1 MRFRL
6 RYLLVLFINAIV
18 TFLVVYFVN
27 RKCTAAQPPQ
37 LPRILA
43 RANATEDRAVQ
54 SRFAWATISPDI
66 RNTLKRLAGVRWE
79 KLLAKPDCE
88 NRFVYPSLDFIESE
102 SVPIVRTDAWSNFID
117 KISSCEVYRDNNLL
131 KEAMHQLSTMK
142 IVRSEILRGGTQ
154 VKLLL
159 TFENGRHGV
168 FKPMR
173 FDRNHEADPNHFY
186 FSDFERHHSE
196 IAAFHLDKVLGY
208 RRAIPTVGRVLN
220 LTSDLMETADETLK
234 DTFFYSPVGNVCFVS
249 LCKYYCMTGMAICGK
264 PDQKEGSLQMFI
276 SHPHT
281 PFRRV
286 TSPYRRTYSKKKQKA
301 EWQQDN
307 TYCQRRLITNA
318 SSPFSKGRML
328 LDLIDLSVL
337 DFLMGNQDRHHMDA
351 FDFGDVKDYSS
362 VHVDNG
368 RGFGRSDFDDFD
380 IILPLVQC
388 EALRQSLSAD
398 PVSPVL
404 ATKHL
409 VAVNRRLEI
418 ILFELA
424 KCILKAEGDYKAVLI
439 QRMPMLHEGMATK

>member
-1 MRFRL
+1 RNL
-6 RYLLVLFINAIV
+6 HTQIL
-18 TFLVVYFVN
+18 
-27 RKCTAAQPPQ
+27 Q
-37 LPRILA
+37 LQRRSCKSELC
-43 RANATEDRAVQ
+43 
-54 SRFAWATISPDI
+54 F
-66 RNTLKRLAGVRWE
+66 
-79 KLLAKPDCE
+79 
-88 NRFVYPSLDFIESE
+88 ESTRE
-102 SVPIVRTDAWSNFID
+102 SVPVVRTDAWSSFVD
-117 KISSCEVYRDNNLL
+117 KISNCEIYRDNDLL
-131 KEAMHQLSTMK
+131 KQAMYQLSTMK
-142 IVRSEILRGGTQ
+142 ILKSEILRGGTQ

-186 FSDFERHHSE
+186 FSDFERHNSE

-208 RRAIPTVGRVLN
+208 HRAIPTIGRVLN
-220 LTSDLMETADETLK
+220 LTSDLMETADDTLR
-234 DTFFYSPVGNVCFVS
+234 DTFFYSPVGNLCFVS

-286 TSPYRRTYSKKKQKA
+286 TSPYRRTYSKKRQKA
-301 EWQQDN
+301 EWQLNN
-307 TYCQRRLITNA
+307 TYCERRLLTNA
-318 SSPFSKGRML
+318 SSPFSKGRKL

-337 DFLMGNQDRHHMDA
+337 DFLMGNQDRHHMDS
-351 FDFGDVKDYSS
+351 FDFGDVEEYSA

-388 EALRQSLSAD
+388 CVMRPSTARTLINYYFGKVSIGEALRRSLSSD

-409 VAVNRRLEI
+409 VAVNRRLETV
-418 ILFELA
+418 LFELA
-424 KCILKAEGDYKAVLI
+424 KCIHKAGGDYKAVLL
-439 QRMPMLHEGMATK
+439 QRLPKKGMAKK